1 MPWQDAREK
10 TKSELQSMKY
20 THGGKLIPVFSSISL
35 LFLAIF
41 VSPARGQIYGVT
53 NGNSYA
59 LINSTSQAG
68 MFNWTV
74 DGVNQLYQ
82 QWFWYRIGN
91 KGGENSID
99 ALGAP
104 TVTSAGPGMLSTV
117 YANSKLS
124 VKVDYALHGGS
135 AGSGAADMA
144 EIITLRNI
152 STATLNLHF
161 LQYSDFDLLGNP
173 ANDHVQLSGQAGNYT
188 GALQWDG
195 DLNNGQFSANITVTG
210 AAHAEATF
218 WSVLL
223 NELTDSKPT
232 TLADTVG
239 VVGSGGDVD
248 CAFQW
253 DWSIAGG
260 GSVTLDVDKNLTL
273 PVNIVPEPSAAALLS
288 LGLIGAAFIRL
299 VLRRLQRKCL
309 GRVNRSAKSDL
320 AQQLA
325 P

>member
-1 MPWQDAREK
+1 
-10 TKSELQSMKY
+10 MKY
-20 THGGKLIPVFSSISL
+20 RRGCGRKLIPVCSSICV
-35 LFLAIF
+35 LFLSVF
-41 VSPARGQIYGVT
+41 DFPAQGQIYGIT
-53 NGNSYA
+53 NGNSFA

-91 KGGENSID
+91 KGGERSID
-99 ALGAP
+99 ALGIP
-104 TVTSAGPGMLSTV
+104 TVTSAGPGLLSTV

-124 VKVDYALHGGS
+124 VEVDYALHGGAS
-135 AGSGAADMA
+135 GSGTAEMA
-144 EIITLRNI
+144 ETITLRNLSA
-152 STATLNLHF
+152 STPSLHLF
-161 LQYSDFDLLGNP
+161 QYSDFDLLGNP
-173 ANDHVQLSGQAGNYT
+173 ANDHVQLFGHAGNYT

-195 DLNNGQFSANITVTG
+195 DLNNSQFSAHITVTG
-210 AAHAEATF
+210 ASHAEATF

-253 DWSIAGG
+253 DLSIAGG
-260 GSVTLDVDKNLTL
+260 GSVTLDIDKNLTL
-273 PVNIVPEPSAAALLS
+273 PVCTVPEPSAAVLISA
-288 LGLIGAAFIRL
+288 GLVCAAF
-299 VLRRLQRKCL
+299 LRRR
-309 GRVNRSAKSDL
+309 RVG
-320 AQQLA
+320 QV
-325 P
+325 